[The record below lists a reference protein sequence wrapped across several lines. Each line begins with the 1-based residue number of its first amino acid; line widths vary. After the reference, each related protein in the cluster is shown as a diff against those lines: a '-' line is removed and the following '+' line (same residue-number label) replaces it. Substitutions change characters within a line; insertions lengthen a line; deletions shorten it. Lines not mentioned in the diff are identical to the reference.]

1 MPTPYVYERQVEY
14 WTSRAMESF
23 FLDVGFEVLV
33 FPLTQLTERSI
44 PSDFLYLDTAT
55 NKVFGFQYKALYRN
69 GDDHW
74 NLDSSQHSSLASF
87 DWMYYGLSDLKA
99 PRQHRSAL
107 HYLRV
112 LGSSFPF
119 QPKLSALGWQQNG
132 LPPYFRWAA
141 FFEGLCSC
149 KHGRRLSSEA
159 DLQRALWPDTDRV
172 APREITELADELF
185 VANMEESRLVRYS
198 SSLAPERAG

>member
-23 FLDVGFEVLV
+23 FLDAGFEVLV
-33 FPLTQLTERSI
+33 FPLTQLTERDV
-44 PSDFLYLDTAT
+44 PSDFLFLDNAT
-55 NKVFGFQYKALYRN
+55 NKIFGFQYKALYRN

-74 NLDSSQHSSLASF
+74 NLEPTQHSTLGAF

-99 PRQHRSAL
+99 PRQHRNAL

-112 LGSSFPF
+112 LGTGFAF

-149 KHGRRLSSEA
+149 KHGRRVNGKTE
-159 DLQRALWPDTDRV
+159 LQRALWPHNGRS
-172 APREITELADELF
+172 APREIVELADEVF
-185 VANMEESRLVRYS
+185 IANLDARRVVRYT
-198 SSLAPERAG
+198 SSLAPGRAG